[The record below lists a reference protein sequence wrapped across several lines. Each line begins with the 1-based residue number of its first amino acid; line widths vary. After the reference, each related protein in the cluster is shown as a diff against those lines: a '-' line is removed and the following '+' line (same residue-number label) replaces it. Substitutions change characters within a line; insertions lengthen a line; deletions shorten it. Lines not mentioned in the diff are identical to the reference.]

1 MFDGCPFGMVLLLMY
16 GRGCLVG
23 ALEFLEE
30 ALVVLR
36 EEAEVLNLI
45 LKVGDTLHAE
55 AEGVAF
61 IACGVDAVGFQYGG
75 VNHAA
80 TEDFHPA
87 SVLTKVT
94 SCTAADVP
102 CSTIV
107 V

>member
-16 GRGCLVG
+16 VCCCLVG

-30 ALVVLR
+30 ALVVLG

-55 AEGVAF
+55 AEGVAL
-61 IACGVDAVGFQYGG
+61 IACGVDAVGFQHGG

-80 TEDFHPA
+80 TEDFHPSGLLAEGA
-87 SVLTKVT
+87 SLAAADI
-94 SCTAADVP
+94 AADVHLG
-102 CSTIV
+102 
-107 V
+107 